1 MWKSNQRRILYFWIK
16 WQKNESLVNGVNDFL
31 SWNEPVLGDAD
42 FLLAKPVPMCS
53 NRKLTRDLGRSGT
66 GEEAFDDVWVSQMF
80 KYTLD
85 EVKVYHDGNSCYGIQ
100 TFYLMDGTKNLQK
113 TNDFGK

>member
-1 MWKSNQRRILYFWIK
+1 M
-16 WQKNESLVNGVNDFL
+16 
-31 SWNEPVLGDAD
+31 GDAD

-113 TNDFGK
+113 TNDFIIRPGKLVYSIFLYTDKKKISMFLKLEK